1 MESEFVVS
9 DVVGGRE
16 LDGHV
21 GHLFDQRTMITRE
34 VTQVRQISFGQN
46 QIVMA
51 SLWILIYKE
60 KINQVLLLGE
70 R

>member
-21 GHLFDQRTMITRE
+21 GHLLDQRTMITRE

-51 SLWILIYKE
+51 CLWILVYKE
-60 KINQVLLLGE
+60 KSPSFRLDKS
-70 R
+70 

>member
-21 GHLFDQRTMITRE
+21 GHLLDQRTMFTRE
-34 VTQVRQISFGQN
+34 VTKVRQISFGQN
-46 QIVMA
+46 KIVPV
-51 SLWILIYKE
+51 SFGILIYKE
-60 KINQVLLLGE
+60 KNELVFD
-70 R
+70 